1 MLRPCAKRF
10 QGKADSL
17 AVCRWIAV
25 KVRSIETVP
34 VIAPLAR
41 EYRGSH
47 YRMTHRATLV
57 VRLHTDEGLVGEAYV
72 ADEDKTLL
80 DIERILVEEI
90 GPRVVGQD
98 VFATERLWELGYQST
113 FDILRDRR
121 LGLVALAGLDTAVWD
136 AVGKALGV
144 PLWKLWGGYRD
155 TIPMVVIGGYYGQP
169 AKALVEEVEGYLAL
183 GLAGMKL
190 KVGGMSPAEDAERV
204 ALVRRTAGDDFVLTI
219 DANQGYTVADAVD
232 LARRCRELDVTWFEE
247 PVHWH
252 NDRRSLR
259 DVRYLGG
266 LPIAAGQSEFTVSG
280 CRDLMETGAIDF
292 CNFDASWSGG
302 PTAWRRMA
310 AVALA
315 YDVRVAHHEEPHVSS
330 HLLASQPHG
339 TYAECFHP
347 DRDPFWWNLI
357 ANRPSL
363 SDGLLTLPH
372 DPGLGW
378 QLDWD
383 YIKAHRVR

>member
-190 KVGGMSPAEDAERV
+190 KVGGHVTGRG
-204 ALVRRTAGDDFVLTI
+204 RRTG
-219 DANQGYTVADAVD
+219 
-232 LARRCRELDVTWFEE
+232 RSR
-247 PVHWH
+247 PS
-252 NDRRSLR
+252 DRRR
-259 DVRYLGG
+259 
-266 LPIAAGQSEFTVSG
+266 
-280 CRDLMETGAIDF
+280 
-292 CNFDASWSGG
+292 
-302 PTAWRRMA
+302 
-310 AVALA
+310 
-315 YDVRVAHHEEPHVSS
+315 
-330 HLLASQPHG
+330 
-339 TYAECFHP
+339 
-347 DRDPFWWNLI
+347 
-357 ANRPSL
+357 
-363 SDGLLTLPH
+363 
-372 DPGLGW
+372 
-378 QLDWD
+378 
-383 YIKAHRVR
+383 